1 MRNFFTTGGCAMLS
15 KAKTLADTRALLETE
30 SVEEQLR
37 KIADFEC
44 ELESMSEKFSEL
56 TPEQKKRRWNIF

>member
-1 MRNFFTTGGCAMLS
+1 MLS